1 MVNISKNGEGNL
13 NKKSLCIAVV
23 LVLAQIMLY
32 ASPDEEKY
40 RASFRKWRSDKIM
53 HYAMKVNYSSFTPV
67 AGIWELEVKKGRVV
81 SVRFKGKSEKRYLK
95 MAERFTMESLYKT
108 AEGSL
113 EMDKK
118 APMIINAEYDSRTGY
133 IKSIRRVN
141 NPAYTGRV
149 MRDAG
154 YSIEVIEFTPLK

>member
-1 MVNISKNGEGNL
+1 
-13 NKKSLCIAVV
+13 
-23 LVLAQIMLY
+23 
-32 ASPDEEKY
+32 
-40 RASFRKWRSDKIM
+40 M

-118 APMIINAEYDSRTGY
+118 APMIINAEYDSRTCY